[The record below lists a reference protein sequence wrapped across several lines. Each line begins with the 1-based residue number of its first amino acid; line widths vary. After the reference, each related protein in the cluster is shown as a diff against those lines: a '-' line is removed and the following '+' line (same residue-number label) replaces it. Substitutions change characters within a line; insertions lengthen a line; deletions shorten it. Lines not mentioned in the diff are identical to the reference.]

1 MNPFQMALAGYGAED
16 ISVRHK
22 INESVSWAMVKHAH
36 RLKLCAPIAV
46 PSFVLLSVV
55 ESKGAFLST
64 GDCLVSCEPH
74 STSGQTPTNSSQKT
88 KNTCVSGS

>member
-1 MNPFQMALAGYGAED
+1 MTPFEMALAGYGAED

-22 INESVSWAMVKHAH
+22 IKKSVSWSMVRVVHQM
-36 RLKLCAPIAV
+36 KLCAPIAV

-74 STSGQTPTNSSQKT
+74 STSGPTPTNSSQET

>member
-1 MNPFQMALAGYGAED
+1 MTPFEMALAGYGAED

-36 RLKLCAPIAV
+36 RLKLCAPIAG
-46 PSFVLLSVV
+46 PLFVTRSVG
-55 ESKGAFLST
+55 ESLEACHST

-74 STSGQTPTNSSQKT
+74 STSGPTPTNSSQET